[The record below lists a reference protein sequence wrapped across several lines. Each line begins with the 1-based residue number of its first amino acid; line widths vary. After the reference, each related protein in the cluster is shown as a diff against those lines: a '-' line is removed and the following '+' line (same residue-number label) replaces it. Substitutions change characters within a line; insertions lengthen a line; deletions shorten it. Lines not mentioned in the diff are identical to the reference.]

1 MPSGTTLRFDK
12 VPLEDFLACL
22 GQHEQ
27 DVRVGFLPPP
37 ASLKEVLLEAR
48 AKAAGEG
55 ADFPVAFYLLQ
66 ETEALS
72 QKTEVFVLIH
82 GPSAHASALRELGL
96 RLKRF
101 LEVRQIPSLFRVD
114 PRYGLVCG
122 SASEPVD
129 ESIKWDRP
137 GAYAALYLT
146 GDPASPSLVVGDYV
160 APEYRKRFQELFL
173 KYNRVPPAA
182 SGLLAATWKK
192 ILKKDRSEEAAPR
205 RITYKLL
212 KLFCTFVAEQ
222 GMSGATISFICKDLS
237 QEDGRK
243 ILLDSKY
250 GTFLAGGQDRFFAS
264 LGELA

>member
-1 MPSGTTLRFDK
+1 MPAGTTLRYDK

-48 AKAAGEG
+48 SRAAGEP
-55 ADFPVAFYLLQ
+55 ADLSVAFYLLQ

-72 QKTEVFVLIH
+72 QKTELFVLVH
-82 GPSAHASALRELGL
+82 GPSTRASALRELAL

-101 LEVRQIPSLFRVD
+101 LDVRQIPSLFRLD

-122 SASEPVD
+122 SAAEPVD
-129 ESIKWDRP
+129 ESVRWDRP
-137 GAYAALYLT
+137 GAYVALYLT
-146 GDPASPSLVVGDYV
+146 GDSASPSLAVGDYV

-173 KYNRVPPAA
+173 KYNRVPPAP
-182 SGLLAATWKK
+182 SGLLASTWKK
-192 ILKKDRSEEAAPR
+192 FLKKDRPEESAPR

-212 KLFCTFVAEQ
+212 RTFCAFVADQAMGE
-222 GMSGATISFICKDLS
+222 ATISFICKDLS
-237 QEDGRK
+237 QEDGRR

-250 GTFLAGGQDRFFAS
+250 GTFLEGGQDRFFAS